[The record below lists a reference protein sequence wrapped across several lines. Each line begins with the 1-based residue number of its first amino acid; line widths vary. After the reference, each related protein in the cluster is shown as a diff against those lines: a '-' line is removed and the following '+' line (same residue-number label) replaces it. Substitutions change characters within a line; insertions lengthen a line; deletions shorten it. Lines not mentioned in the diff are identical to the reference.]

1 MKAEIEVLKSSEA
14 SRSIANEEGE
24 TIQSNTLTENLTPV
38 LYQNTPNPFSQ
49 QTEIKY
55 FIPTN
60 TKTALLCIYDL
71 QGKQL
76 KQIALGERGEE
87 GAQTILGSEFAAGIY
102 LYGLIADGKQIDLK
116 RMVLTE

>member
-76 KQIALGERGEE
+76 KQIPLPERGEE